1 MALTVAQLARA
12 GGVGVETIRYY
23 QRLGLMSR
31 PASVG
36 KTGTGIRHYD
46 ERDVR
51 RLRFIRGAQTAGFK
65 LQEIERLLELEQ
77 TNDRV
82 EVREI
87 ARNRIAMLDAQ
98 IATMQK
104 ARGALARLAHE
115 CERSGEGPCPILGAF
130 DV

>member
-36 KTGTGIRHYD
+36 KTGIRHYD

-87 ARNRIAMLDAQ
+87 ARNRIALLDAQ
-98 IATMQK
+98 IAAMQK